1 MRSSGP
7 SGGDLLARR
16 YRLIDRVGAG
26 GMSVV
31 WRARDELLDRL
42 VAVKWLGA
50 ELGGDEIYRDLV
62 RREAWATAR
71 IKHPA
76 VAAVYD
82 YGEVPGPDGHV
93 TAYVV
98 MEMLDGEPLAARMR
112 LGPLAWAEAV
122 SICADIAEA
131 LATAH
136 EHGVVHRDITPDNV
150 MLTSSGVKVFDFGI
164 AVQVGE
170 PDDDANG
177 STFGTP
183 TYVAPERLD
192 GLPAQTAT
200 DVYAL
205 GVLLFET
212 LTGEPPFPEDAWDD
226 VAAREPRDIPRL
238 AVPGLPGPVA
248 RICRRCLEH
257 EPIDRPTARE
267 VALLL
272 RAYASPRSRR
282 RALAAAVTT
291 VAVLGAVATGVSVWW
306 PDEDNPTGSLGN
318 LVVSTTTAGTPA
330 ATGGV
335 VEAPTTPPEPPPT
348 SAAPTS
354 QPPVVTTPPTSPA
367 VTISPTPPR
376 QSVNTAI
383 ANLTTVIN
391 QNRTSGGLR
400 EDVALD
406 FSNEVNNINVA
417 LTNSPPQEVQNA
429 VARLQ
434 GKVDQRF
441 GEGSMSQG
449 AYDQLR
455 TAVAAVQNALT

>member
-1 MRSSGP
+1 MRSPGP

-98 MEMLDGEPLAARMR
+98 MEMLDGEPMAAKMR
-112 LGPLAWAEAV
+112 LGPLPWPEAV

-150 MLTSSGVKVFDFGI
+150 MLTSGGVKVFDFGI

-226 VAAREPRDIPRL
+226 VAAREPREIPKL

-272 RAYASPRSRR
+272 RAYAAPRSRR

-291 VAVLGAVATGVSVWW
+291 VAVIGALVTGVAAWW
-306 PDEDNPTGSLGN
+306 PAEDVGPAGLSGS
-318 LVVSTTTAGTPA
+318 
-330 ATGGV
+330 
-335 VEAPTTPPEPPPT
+335 
-348 SAAPTS
+348 
-354 QPPVVTTPPTSPA
+354 PVVTTAGVLSSPATGSVVEPPVTPDPTPELTAPTTQPPTTTSSPKPS
-367 VTISPTPPR
+367 VTVSPTPPR
-376 QSVNTAI
+376 QSVNTAL
-383 ANLTTVIN
+383 AALTTVIDRN
-391 QNRTSGGLR
+391 KASQAIR

-406 FSNEVNNINVA
+406 FSNEVQSITSKLSTSQQTEIQGSVA
-417 LTNSPPQEVQNA
+417 KLQRKVDERFREGAITSAAHQEVQAAVLA
-429 VARLQ
+429 VA
-434 GKVDQRF
+434 
-441 GEGSMSQG
+441 
-449 AYDQLR
+449 
-455 TAVAAVQNALT
+455 NALT